1 MSKADEIG
9 RMYAKHIM
17 ELDDDVKTFKG
28 GSWNSFFKGFKK
40 GFHKVAPIASTVA
53 TMTGNPEISLA
64 IDAGDMAMN
73 GSGKKQKKRGSLL
86 MEYLKNKKSVKG
98 GTTAQDEERKRLDLI
113 AQKYTGKK
121 LDEIDEKAVMGQ
133 KEEKEPETKKKKPR
147 RIVPT
152 LISEPVVEEKKSFIT
167 KRSKARKKR
176 IMESKHH
183 SKQPQTKPRRKNRN
197 VIPCDNGYE
206 IRKKKKKITN
216 PNDKRKR
223 RGALMKKL
231 MKERKI
237 SFIEASK
244 AIKSEGL
251 TY

>member
-1 MSKADEIG
+1 
-9 RMYAKHIM
+9 
-17 ELDDDVKTFKG
+17 
-28 GSWNSFFKGFKK
+28 
-40 GFHKVAPIASTVA
+40 
-53 TMTGNPEISLA
+53 
-64 IDAGDMAMN
+64 
-73 GSGKKQKKRGSLL
+73 
-86 MEYLKNKKSVKG
+86 MEYLKNKKTG
-98 GTTAQDEERKRLDLI
+98 GTLAQEAELERLDRI

-133 KEEKEPETKKKKPR
+133 KEEKHSKKPETKKKKPR

-152 LISEPVVEEKKSFIT
+152 LISEPVVEEKKSFVT
-167 KRSKARKKR
+167 KRSKSRKKR
-176 IMESKHH
+176 MGERKHH
-183 SKQPQTKPRRKNRN
+183 SKQPETKPSGKNSN
-197 VIPCDNGYE
+197 VIPCANGYE
-206 IRKKKKKITN
+206 IRKKRTKITN

-231 MKERKI
+231 MNERKI